1 LPLFETIKNIA
12 ILILVEISIV
22 SNGILFVFISYT
34 LINYFLIKTREKM
47 YPIIEDKA
55 DPARRA
61 IEYFNR
67 GNLERLL
74 QNYEVAI
81 SYYNKAIEL
90 DPKFAEAFYKRGN
103 IKYIME
109 NYDSAMQDYD
119 EAIKLNPK
127 LAEAYHNRGLI
138 KYNKGDLANGRIDFT
153 IAAQLGCFKSYDV
166 KKGYCN

>member
-1 LPLFETIKNIA
+1 MHPK
-12 ILILVEISIV
+12 
-22 SNGILFVFISYT
+22 
-34 LINYFLIKTREKM
+34 
-47 YPIIEDKA
+47 EDKENA
-55 DPARRA
+55 ARRA

-81 SYYNKAIEL
+81 GYYDKAIEL
-90 DPKFAEAFYKRGN
+90 DSKFAEAFYKRGN
-103 IKYIME
+103 IKYIMQ
-109 NYDSAMQDYD
+109 NYDGAMEDYN
-119 EAIKLNPK
+119 EAIELNPK

-138 KYNKGDLANGRIDFT
+138 RYNKGDLANGRIDFT